1 MIKTRSF
8 NNKSIEL
15 TNEEYIKQKHQLTRE
30 IKQSLA
36 TIEIY
41 RTKKQ
46 KMIHVLKIIK
56 TTELYSNI
64 IFNTEKTDLLKF
76 AQTVK
81 DKYLFFIKT
90 EPDEKELV
98 LACKKFLDKHYD
110 DINFNLNCE
119 AYTLNGSRCKN
130 YKNYKKEKL
139 FCNIHDGKF
148 VSKITQLLTS
158 KLIPDI
164 AKLCVSK
171 IF

>member
-8 NNKSIEL
+8 NNKSVEL
-15 TNEEYIKQKHQLTRE
+15 TEEEYIKQKKQLTRE
-30 IKQSLA
+30 ISQSLT
-36 TIEIY
+36 TIEMY

-46 KMIHVLKIIK
+46 KTIHVLKIIK
-56 TTELYSNI
+56 ITELYSNI
-64 IFNTEKTDLLKF
+64 IFNSEKTDFVNF
-76 AQTVK
+76 ARVMK

-98 LACKKFLDKHYD
+98 FACKKFLDKHYD

-119 AYTLNGSRCKN
+119 AYTINGSRC
-130 YKNYKKEKL
+130 KNYKKEKL
-139 FCNIHDGKF
+139 FCHIHDGKF
-148 VSKITQLLTS
+148 VPKITQLLTS

-164 AKLCVSK
+164 ANLCVSK

>member
-15 TNEEYIKQKHQLTRE
+15 TEEEYIKQKHQLTRE
-30 IKQSLA
+30 IKQLLA
-36 TIEIY
+36 TMEIY

-46 KMIHVLKIIK
+46 KMIQVLKIIK
-56 TTELYSNI
+56 TTEIYSNI
-64 IFNTEKTDLLKF
+64 IFNTEKTDLVKF

-90 EPDEKELV
+90 EPDKKGLV

-130 YKNYKKEKL
+130 YKKEKQ
-139 FCNIHDGKF
+139 FCHIHDGKF
-148 VSKITQLLTS
+148 VPKITQILTS
-158 KLIPDI
+158 KLIPVI
-164 AKLCVSK
+164 ANLCVSK